1 MKIIGIAGKKR
12 SGKSS
17 FARALFENHVN
28 VEIIAFA
35 NPVYAAIEAIIGEID
50 DELKEAPIEWLAN
63 ITPRRMLQTLG
74 TEWGRAMHPDL
85 WVLCMRNKLEAI
97 RQAEHER
104 SEPVIVIPDV
114 RFENEVAMIREFG
127 GVMVHVVR
135 PGADNTDT
143 HASEAGVQVAEE
155 DYTAYNAEDLRFW
168 KQTAERLYQQ
178 VVHGGQAG

>member
-17 FARALFENHVN
+17 FARALYENHVN

-35 NPVYAAIEAIIGEID
+35 DPVYAAIEAIIGEID
-50 DELKEAPIEWLAN
+50 DESKETPMEWLAN

-74 TEWGRAMHPDL
+74 TEWGRALHPDL
-85 WVLCMRNKLEAI
+85 WVLCMRNHLVSIEKNMVSPDTL
-97 RQAEHER
+97 
-104 SEPVIVIPDV
+104 VIVIPDV

-155 DYTAYNAEDLRFW
+155 DYTAYNSEDLGFW

-178 VVHGGQAG
+178 VVHGGKAG